1 MLIVKITNYNL
12 YFEQVS
18 LADLEETQLLENLC
32 KK

>member
-18 LADLEETQLLENLC
+18 LADLEETQLLE
-32 KK
+32 KPM